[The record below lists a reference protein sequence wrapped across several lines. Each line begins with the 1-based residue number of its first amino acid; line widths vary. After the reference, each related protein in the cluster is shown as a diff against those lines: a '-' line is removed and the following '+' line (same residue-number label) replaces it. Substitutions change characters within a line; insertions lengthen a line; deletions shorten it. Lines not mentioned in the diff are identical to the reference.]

1 MLSSVLSLIGNTPII
16 KINKIYA
23 KLELLNPTGSIKDRM
38 AYYILAHAEKT
49 GQIRAGQTI
58 VEATSG
64 NTGIS
69 FSMLASIKGYKMV
82 AVMPKNMSQERI
94 NMMKFFGAEVVFVG
108 ESDFEGAVAK
118 RDELAEKM
126 DAFVPKQF
134 CNPVNVECHYET
146 TGKEILQQIKK
157 PINAFVAGTG
167 TGGTLIGCSKRI
179 KEKYP
184 DCKCVAVEPLESAV
198 MSGGKPHQHKIQG
211 IGDGFIPEI
220 VDMKFIDEVV
230 TVSEKDAI
238 AKMHEICRS
247 YGLFVGISSGAN
259 VFAAEKV
266 YEKLG
271 GNIVTVLPDRGER
284 YLSMLK

>member
-1 MLSSVLSLIGNTPII
+1 MLSSALALIGNTPII

-23 KLELLNPTGSIKDRM
+23 KLELQNPTGSIKDRM
-38 AYYILAHAEKT
+38 AYYILEHAEKT

-82 AVMPKNMSQERI
+82 AVMPRNMSQERI
-94 NMMKFFGAEVVFVG
+94 KMMKCFGTEIIFVG

-118 RDELAEKM
+118 RDKLAKEL
-126 DAFVPKQF
+126 DAFVPEQF
-134 CNPVNVECHYET
+134 CNPINVECHYET
-146 TGKEILQQIKK
+146 TGKEILKQIKK
-157 PINAFVAGTG
+157 PIDAFVAGTG

-184 DCKCVAVEPLESAV
+184 NCKCVAVEPLESAV
-198 MSGGKPHQHKIQG
+198 MSGGKPQAHKIQG

-220 VDMKFIDEVV
+220 VDMKLVDQVV

-238 AKMHEICRS
+238 EKARQIWTK
-247 YGLFVGISSGAN
+247 YGFFVGISSGAN
-259 VFAAEKV
+259 VFAAEKI

-271 GNIVTVLPDRGER
+271 GTIVTVLPDRGER
-284 YLSMLK
+284 YLSMLE